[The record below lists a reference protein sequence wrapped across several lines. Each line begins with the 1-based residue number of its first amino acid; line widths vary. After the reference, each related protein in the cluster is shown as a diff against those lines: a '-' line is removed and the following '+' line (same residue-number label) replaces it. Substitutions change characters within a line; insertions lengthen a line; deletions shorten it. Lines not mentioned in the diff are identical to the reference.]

1 MTTLCDLPVELFYSN
16 ILPYLFYNGNEY
28 CHGTTLMNYT
38 RINKFWYNIIYS
50 EEFVNIILKI
60 IHRERPKE
68 FENIVNPLERM
79 KLIYEHQYIVGIKMR
94 PMANCLYDV
103 IVTNNIDIDGHIN
116 TITMLNKTQIIDD
129 NLLEP
134 YININIEKVNISICF
149 AAFPNNNYNM
159 FKFTLNINDDIED
172 VLFSTNRPELYT
184 FNILGFCKINEYK
197 TTTTLFE

>member
-28 CHGTTLMNYT
+28 CHGTMNYA

-50 EEFVNIILKI
+50 DEFVNIILKI

-79 KLIYEHQYIVGIKMR
+79 KLIYEHQYIVGIKMT
-94 PMANCLYDV
+94 PMANCIYDV

-116 TITMLNKTQIIDD
+116 TITMLNKTQIIED

-149 AAFPNNNYNM
+149 AAFPNNYNNM
-159 FKFTLNINDDIED
+159 FKFTLNINNDIED

-184 FNILGFCKINEYK
+184 FNILGFCKINEYT